1 MDLIKNI
8 FLVEDDTD
16 DQLFF
21 TDALKEI
28 DSTIECR
35 IANNGIEA
43 LELLKKMPVL
53 PGILFLDLN
62 MPLLNGYEFLNELK
76 TETRLSIIPIVIFTT
91 SNEPRE
97 AQMTRKLGADV
108 FLSKPSEFGVLRSKL
123 TQILSL
129 DFSKGLLRAEPY
141 SF

>member
-1 MDLIKNI
+1 MALIKNI
-8 FLVEDDTD
+8 FLVEDDID

-28 DSTIECR
+28 DPTIECR
-35 IANNGIEA
+35 IAKNGKEA
-43 LELLKKMPVL
+43 LELLKKMSIL

-76 TETRLSIIPIVIFTT
+76 AETLISVIPIVIFTT
-91 SNEPRE
+91 SNDPRE
-97 AQMTRKLGADV
+97 EQMTRQLGADV
-108 FLSKPSEFGVLRSKL
+108 FFSKPSEFNELRSKL
-123 TQILSL
+123 IQILSL
-129 DFSKGLLRAEPY
+129 DFSTKLSRTIPH